1 MSKSLEHFAEDNG
14 IANKYEKMPNL
25 DSNQGD
31 ATTYPSKWLKLKRLT
46 YQLLVRLKNMKLDFS
61 STSVRVYIGMTALN
75 NFDRLHCGW
84 TSEI

>member
-14 IANKYEKMPNL
+14 IANKYEKVPNL

-46 YQLLVRLKNMKLDFS
+46 CDCWSGAR
-61 STSVRVYIGMTALN
+61 I
-75 NFDRLHCGW
+75 
-84 TSEI
+84 

>member
-14 IANKYEKMPNL
+14 IANKYEKVSNL

-46 YQLLVRLKNMKLDFS
+46 Y
-61 STSVRVYIGMTALN
+61 
-75 NFDRLHCGW
+75 
-84 TSEI
+84 